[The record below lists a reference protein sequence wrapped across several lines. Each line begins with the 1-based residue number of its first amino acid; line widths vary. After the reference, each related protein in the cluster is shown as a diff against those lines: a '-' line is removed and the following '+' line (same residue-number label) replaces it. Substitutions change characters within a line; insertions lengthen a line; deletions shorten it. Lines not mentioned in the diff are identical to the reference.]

1 MRTKNREIE
10 NLNGTVQN
18 LLSLQLKMPLG
29 FQIACLA
36 REVHQAFN
44 ELNTKRTA
52 IISKYAK
59 RDENNQVIINKEN
72 GMVEI
77 DDEDVKQ
84 VDSELDELYNT
95 YVELSAEKIKLDDI
109 KDLDLTVGQIESLVP
124 FIEK

>member
-18 LLSLQLKMPLG
+18 LLSLRLKMPLG

>member
-18 LLSLQLKMPLG
+18 LLSLRLKMPVG

-44 ELNTKRTA
+44 ELNAKRTA

-59 RDENNQVIINKEN
+59 RDENDKVIINKEN

-95 YVELSAEKIKLDDI
+95 YVELSAEKIKLDNI

>member
-18 LLSLQLKMPLG
+18 LLSLRLKMPVG

-36 REVHQAFN
+36 KEVHQAFN

-84 VDSELDELYNT
+84 VDSKLDKLYNT

>member
-18 LLSLQLKMPLG
+18 LLSLRLKMPVG

-36 REVHQAFN
+36 KEVHQAFN

-84 VDSELDELYNT
+84 VDSELDKLYNT